1 MHLDAVQQM
10 RRAAQ
15 AEFSDL
21 PRMLSHGH
29 TLSPYLVLNVNR
41 SNVVHDTLEQ
51 VEGRHRGWGE
61 GLEVSGEVCVCQK
74 YWDGSCCDGQ
84 G

>member
-15 AEFSDL
+15 AEFDI
-21 PRMLSHGH
+21 PRLFSHGQP
-29 TLSPYLVLNVNR
+29 LSPYLVLNVNR

-51 VEGRHRGWGE
+51 VKGMDSWGE
-61 GLEVSGEVCVCQK
+61 G
-74 YWDGSCCDGQ
+74 
-84 G
+84 

>member
-15 AEFSDL
+15 AEFADL
-21 PRMLSHGH
+21 PRMLSHRH
-29 TLSPYLVLNVNR
+29 SPSPYLVLNVNR

-51 VEGRHRGWGE
+51 VKGMGRGDG
-61 GLEVSGEVCVCQK
+61 VCEREI
-74 YWDGSCCDGQ
+74 CCC
-84 G
+84 

>member
-1 MHLDAVQQM
+1 MHLDALQQM

-21 PRMLSHGH
+21 PRMLSLGH

-51 VEGRHRGWGE
+51 VKGMDMGWGE
-61 GLEVSGEVCVCQK
+61 G
-74 YWDGSCCDGQ
+74 
-84 G
+84 